1 MALISVIVPVYN
13 VYDYMD
19 RCIRSV
25 LNQTFKNFE
34 IILVAGDSSD
44 GSTEKCILWEKCDK
58 RIRLIRQ
65 TIGGLGSAR
74 NLGIREA
81 TTDIIAFLDADDWW
95 DFSMLEKL
103 YAEMIR
109 TNADMVMCDRFNVYY
124 HEDGS
129 YDKEEYL
136 QELAMQDKA
145 DSVTENPNLI
155 RNIEVSVNGK
165 LYKKEFL
172 LKGCRNLCH
181 SF

>member
-25 LNQTFKNFE
+25 LSQTFKDFE

-44 GSTEKCILWEKCDK
+44 GSTEKCILWENRDK
-58 RIRLIRQ
+58 RIRLIKQAKGR
-65 TIGGLGSAR
+65 LGSAR

-81 TTDIIAFLDADDWW
+81 NASVIAFLDADDWW
-95 DFSMLEKL
+95 DFSMLEKM

-129 YDKEEYL
+129 FDKKEYL
-136 QELAMQDKA
+136 QELAMQDSA
-145 DSVTENPNLI
+145 DSVIENPNLI

-165 LYKKEFL
+165 LYKKKLFVDYQI
-172 LKGCRNLCH
+172 
-181 SF
+181 